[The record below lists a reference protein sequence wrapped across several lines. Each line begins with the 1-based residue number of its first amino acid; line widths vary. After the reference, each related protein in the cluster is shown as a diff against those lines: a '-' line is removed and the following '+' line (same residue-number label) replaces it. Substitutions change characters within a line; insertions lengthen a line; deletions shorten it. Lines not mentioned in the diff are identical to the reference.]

1 MATGPEPPR
10 APVPPP
16 PPRTS
21 SHVVTIALLVLAI
34 IVMVSAVSVWL
45 GLRFLSNKFRV
56 NVEESASGKKAV
68 SIKTPVG
75 SMEVTKDVNE
85 ASLGLPIY
93 PGAKRLQDKDSVS
106 LNFDFPGDEGVRVLV
121 AKFETPDSLEKVKG
135 FYKERLGVA
144 VTKFKEKTTRGK
156 TVFEIKDG
164 DQEKVVALSHRW
176 SGTLIELVR
185 VRESKGGAN

>member
-1 MATGPEPPR
+1 
-10 APVPPP
+10 
-16 PPRTS
+16 
-21 SHVVTIALLVLAI
+21 
-34 IVMVSAVSVWL
+34 MVSAVSVWV

-93 PGAKRLQDKDSVS
+93 PGAKRIQDKDSVS

-156 TVFEIKDG
+156 TVFEIKNG
-164 DQEKVVALSHRW
+164 GQEKVVALSHRW

-185 VRESKGGAN
+185 VRESKGGTN

>member
-1 MATGPEPPR
+1 MATVPEPPR

-45 GLRFLSNKFRV
+45 GMRFLSNKFRV

-106 LNFDFPGDEGVRVLV
+106 LNFDFPGDEGVHVLV
-121 AKFETPDSLEKVKG
+121 AKFETPDSLETVKS

-144 VTKFKEKTTRGK
+144 VTKFKEKTERGK

-164 DQEKVVALSHRW
+164 GQEKVVALTHRS

-185 VRESKGGAN
+185 VRESKGGTN